1 MQIILSHAQAGE
13 ACCPRC
19 HSLLKTVVVHGH
31 EQCVVCKSNILECC
45 SGEQCQPNMMPSKN
59 LDNTNQS

>member
-19 HSLLKTVVVHGH
+19 HNLLKTAVLLGH
-31 EQCVVCKSNILECC
+31 EQCVVCKSNIFEGCT
-45 SGEQCQPNMMPSKN
+45 GEQCQPNMMPSKY
-59 LDNTNQS
+59 LEIINQS